1 MRKEGLLRRMPAV
14 ARLLLNHLDAWGST
28 LIIATLALLIHDAI
42 DASSLFL
49 LLALTAGYWLAFA
62 LNDYF
67 DAPYDKADP
76 VKAARNVF
84 VEGEIGRTK
93 GLLGLAGMSA
103 FLFVAFAQ
111 FGPRGY
117 LTLFASLFI
126 MWGYSAP
133 PLRFKSRPGVDLLI
147 HAVFV
152 ETFPYF
158 ICLFL
163 IGVAWERLDY
173 VMLLIL
179 FLSSL
184 AAQLEQQIRDFDVDA
199 RTGRTFATMAGRE
212 RTRLLLRVVT
222 AALVLVAL
230 VNLLNGTIP
239 LFIAAFG
246 LITLPIIL
254 HRLLHPRSEAPRPEK
269 LVYASAVMALF
280 YTGLIL
286 LRAVLS

>member
-1 MRKEGLLRRMPAV
+1 MRKVRLLRRTPETI
-14 ARLLLNHLDAWGST
+14 RLLLNHMDAWGTT
-28 LIIATLALLIHDAI
+28 LIIAALALLIHDAI
-42 DASSLFL
+42 DATSLFL

-67 DAPYDKADP
+67 DAPFDRVDP

-84 VEGEIGRTK
+84 VGGGMSRKK
-93 GLLGLAGMSA
+93 GLFGLAGVSA
-103 FLFVAFAQ
+103 FLFIAFAQ
-111 FGPRGY
+111 FGARGY
-117 LTLFASLFI
+117 LTLVVSLFI

-133 PLRFKSRPGVDLLI
+133 PLRFKSRPGLDLLI

-163 IGVAWERLDY
+163 IGAEWGRLDY

-184 AAQLEQQIRDFDVDA
+184 AAQLEQQIRDFDVDV
-199 RTGRTFATMAGRE
+199 RTGRTFATVVGLK

-222 AALVLVAL
+222 AGLVLVAL
-230 VNLLNGTIP
+230 ANLLNGTIP

-269 LVYASAVMALF
+269 LVYASALTALF
-280 YTGLIL
+280 YTGVIL

>member
-1 MRKEGLLRRMPAV
+1 MRKVRLLRETPAAV
-14 ARLLLNHLDAWGST
+14 RLLLNHMDAWGTT
-28 LIIATLALLIHDAI
+28 LIIAALALLIHDAI
-42 DASSLFL
+42 NAGSVFL

-67 DAPYDKADP
+67 DAPFDKVDP

-84 VEGEIGRTK
+84 VQGNMSREK
-93 GLLGLAGMSA
+93 GILGLAVISV
-103 FLFVAFAQ
+103 FVFVAFAQ
-111 FGPRGY
+111 YGVRGY
-117 LTLFASLFI
+117 LTLIVSLFV

-133 PLRFKSRPGVDLLI
+133 PLRFKSRPGLDLLI

-152 ETFPYF
+152 ETFPYL

-163 IGVAWERLDY
+163 LDAEWERLDY

-184 AAQLEQQIRDFDVDA
+184 AAQLEQQIRDFSVDA
-199 RTGRTFATMAGRE
+199 RTGRTFATVAGLK

-222 AALVLVAL
+222 AALVMVAL
-230 VNLLNGTIP
+230 VNMLNGTIP

-269 LVYASAVMALF
+269 LVYASAAAALF
-280 YTGLIL
+280 YTGIIL

>member
-1 MRKEGLLRRMPAV
+1 MRSERLLRRTPAV
-14 ARLLLNHLDAWGST
+14 ARLVLNHMDAWGTT
-28 LIIATLALLIHDAI
+28 LIIAALALLIHDALN
-42 DASSLFL
+42 ARSLSL

-62 LNDYF
+62 LNDYY
-67 DAPYDKADP
+67 DAPYDRVDP
-76 VKAARNVF
+76 AKAARNVF
-84 VEGEIGRTK
+84 VGGGMSRRK
-93 GLLGLAGMSA
+93 GLLGVAGMSV

-111 FGPRGY
+111 FGLRGY
-117 LTLFASLFI
+117 LTLVVSLFI

-133 PLRFKSRPGVDLLI
+133 PLRFKSRPGLDLVI

-158 ICLFL
+158 SCLFL
-163 IGVAWERLDY
+163 IGAAWGRLDY

-184 AAQLEQQIRDFDVDA
+184 AAQLEQQIRDFAVDA
-199 RTGRTFATMAGRE
+199 RTGRTFATAVGLQ

-222 AALVLVAL
+222 AALVVVAV

-246 LITLPIIL
+246 LIALPIIV

-269 LVYASAVMALF
+269 LVYASAATALF

-286 LRAVLS
+286 LRAALS

>member
-1 MRKEGLLRRMPAV
+1 MRRVRLLRRTPAV
-14 ARLLLNHLDAWGST
+14 VRLLLNHMDAWGTT

-42 DASSLFL
+42 SARSLFL

-67 DAPYDKADP
+67 DAPFDKADP

-84 VEGEIGRTK
+84 VVGSVSRAK
-93 GLLGLAGMSA
+93 GLLGLAGMSV
-103 FLFVAFAQ
+103 FLFAAFAQ
-111 FGPRGY
+111 FGTRGY
-117 LTLFASLFI
+117 LTLAVSLFI

-133 PLRFKSRPGVDLLI
+133 PLRFKSRPGLDLLI

-163 IGVAWERLDY
+163 IGAEWGRLDY

-184 AAQLEQQIRDFDVDA
+184 AAQLEQQIRDFAVDVQ
-199 RTGRTFATMAGRE
+199 TGHTFATAFGLW
-212 RTRLLLRVVT
+212 RTRLLLRMVT

-246 LITLPIIL
+246 LITLPIIV

-269 LVYASAVMALF
+269 LVYASAAAALF

>member
-1 MRKEGLLRRMPAV
+1 MRRERLLRQTPTV
-14 ARLLLNHLDAWGST
+14 VRLLLNHMDAWGTT
-28 LIIATLALLIHDAI
+28 LIIAALALLIHDAI
-42 DASSLFL
+42 NASSLFL

-67 DAPYDKADP
+67 DAPFDKVDP

-84 VEGEIGRTK
+84 VHRDVNRRK
-93 GLLGLAGMSA
+93 GLLGLAVMSV

-111 FGPRGY
+111 FGLRGY
-117 LTLFASLFI
+117 LTLMVSLFI

-133 PLRFKSRPGVDLLI
+133 PLRFKSRPGLDLLI

-163 IGVAWERLDY
+163 IGAEWGRLDY

-184 AAQLEQQIRDFDVDA
+184 AAQLEQQIRDFAVDV
-199 RTGRTFATMAGRE
+199 RTGRTFATVAGLQP
-212 RTRLLLRVVT
+212 TRLLLRIVT
-222 AALVLVAL
+222 AALVLVAI

-246 LITLPIIL
+246 LITLPIIV

-269 LVYASAVMALF
+269 LVYASAATALF

>member
-1 MRKEGLLRRMPAV
+1 MRKVRLLRRMPATI
-14 ARLLLNHLDAWGST
+14 RLLLNHLDAWGTT

-42 DASSLFL
+42 DATSLFL

-67 DAPYDKADP
+67 DAPFDRVDP

-84 VEGEIGRTK
+84 VRGNVSRKK
-93 GLLGLAGMSA
+93 GMLGLAGVSA
-103 FLFVAFAQ
+103 FLFFAFAQ
-111 FGPRGY
+111 FGARGY
-117 LTLFASLFI
+117 LTLIVSLFI

-133 PLRFKSRPGVDLLI
+133 PLRFKSRPGLDLLI

-163 IGVAWERLDY
+163 IGAEWERLDY

-184 AAQLEQQIRDFDVDA
+184 AAQLEQQIRDFDVDV
-199 RTGRTFATMAGRE
+199 RTGRTFATVVGLK
-212 RTRLLLRVVT
+212 RTRL
-222 AALVLVAL
+222 
-230 VNLLNGTIP
+230 
-239 LFIAAFG
+239 
-246 LITLPIIL
+246 
-254 HRLLHPRSEAPRPEK
+254 
-269 LVYASAVMALF
+269 
-280 YTGLIL
+280 
-286 LRAVLS
+286 

>member
-1 MRKEGLLRRMPAV
+1 MRKVRLLRRMPATI
-14 ARLLLNHLDAWGST
+14 RLLLNHLDAWGTT

-42 DASSLFL
+42 DATSLFL

-67 DAPYDKADP
+67 DAPFDRVDP

-84 VEGEIGRTK
+84 VRGNVSRKK
-93 GLLGLAGMSA
+93 GMLGLAGVSA
-103 FLFVAFAQ
+103 FLFFAFAQ
-111 FGPRGY
+111 FGARGY
-117 LTLFASLFI
+117 LTLIVSLFI

-133 PLRFKSRPGVDLLI
+133 PLRFKSRPGLDLLI

-163 IGVAWERLDY
+163 IGAEWERLDY

-184 AAQLEQQIRDFDVDA
+184 AAQLEQQIRDFDVDV
-199 RTGRTFATMAGRE
+199 RTGHTFATVVGLK

-222 AALVLVAL
+222 AGLVLVAL

-254 HRLLHPRSEAPRPEK
+254 HRLLHPRSEAPRSEK
-269 LVYASAVMALF
+269 LVYASAVTALF

>member
-1 MRKEGLLRRMPAV
+1 MRRARLLRRMPAV
-14 ARLLLNHLDAWGST
+14 VRLLLNHMDAWGTT
-28 LIIATLALLIHDAI
+28 LIIAALALLIHDTL
-42 DASSLFL
+42 SVRSLFL

-67 DAPYDKADP
+67 DAPFDKVDP

-84 VEGEIGRTK
+84 VHGGVSRTK
-93 GLLGLAGMSA
+93 GLLGLAVMSV

-111 FGPRGY
+111 FGLRGY
-117 LTLFASLFI
+117 LTLIVSLFI

-133 PLRFKSRPGVDLLI
+133 PLRFKSRPGLDLLI

-163 IGVAWERLDY
+163 IGATWKRLDY

-184 AAQLEQQIRDFDVDA
+184 AAQLEQQIRDFAVDA
-199 RTGRTFATMAGRE
+199 RTGRTFATVAGLK
-212 RTRLLLRVVT
+212 RTRLLLRIVT
-222 AALVLVAL
+222 AALVLVAV

-269 LVYASAVMALF
+269 LVYASAATALF